1 MKHTPLTE
9 KQAKAQVKLC
19 LFQSVYGLYFLVLG
33 IVDKSWACLIMG
45 FAFLALELGML
56 FYTLWVRK
64 HYPIDDPKADQIL
77 AENQKAGRTG
87 FLIVSGIITAGFLIA
102 FGIAWALK

>member
-9 KQAKAQVKLC
+9 NQAKVQVRLC
-19 LFQSVYGLYFLVLG
+19 LFQSIYGVYLLVLG
-33 IVDKSWACLIMG
+33 IVDKSWAYLILG
-45 FAFLALELGML
+45 FVFLAMELGML

-64 HYPIDDPKADQIL
+64 HYPLEDSKADQIL
-77 AENQKAGRTG
+77 EENVKAGRTG

-102 FGIAWALK
+102 FGLAWALR